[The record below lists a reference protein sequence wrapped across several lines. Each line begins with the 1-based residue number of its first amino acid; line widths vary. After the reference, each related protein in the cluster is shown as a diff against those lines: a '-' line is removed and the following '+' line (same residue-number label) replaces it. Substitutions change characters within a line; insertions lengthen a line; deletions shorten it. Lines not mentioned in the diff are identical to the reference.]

1 MTIEKNK
8 VVSVSYALTAR
19 KGLSL
24 EETQVEKTDSANPF
38 TFLFGVGKLLPDFE
52 KNLSGKKA
60 GDKFDFFI
68 TASNGYGIRNEK
80 YVMNIPIDSFKD
92 ESGTLNLNEIRVGN
106 TLHMNDNHGNQL
118 QGEVKEVTA
127 AHVKMDFNHPLADHE
142 LHFKGEVLNVRP
154 ATAEEISHGHVH
166 GPGGHHH

>member
-24 EETQVEKTDSANPF
+24 EEMQVEKTDAAHPF
-38 TFLFGVGKLLPDFE
+38 TFLFGMGQLLPEFE
-52 KNLSGKKA
+52 KNLSGKKS

-68 TASNGYGIRNEK
+68 PAANGYGIRNEK
-80 YVMNIPIDSFKD
+80 YVMDLPIDSFKD
-92 ESGTLNLNEIRVGN
+92 ENGVLNLNEIRVGN
-106 TLHMNDNHGNQL
+106 VLHMSDHNGNHL

-127 AHVKMDFNHPLADHE
+127 VHVKMDFNHPLADHE
-142 LHFKGEVLNVRP
+142 LHFKGEVLEVRA
-154 ATAEEISHGHVH
+154 ATADEIAHGHVH